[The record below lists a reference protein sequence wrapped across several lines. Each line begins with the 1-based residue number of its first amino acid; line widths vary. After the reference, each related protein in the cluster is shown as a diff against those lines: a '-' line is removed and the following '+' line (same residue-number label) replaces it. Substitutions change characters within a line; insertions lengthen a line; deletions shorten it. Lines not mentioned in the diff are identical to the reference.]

1 MRRFVA
7 PIITGAI
14 TLGSIIV
21 LLAVPAGRAGVE
33 LGGLVVAAAGGPL
46 TIFLVV
52 QAVADPDRKGRSP
65 WVSFFLGATLVP
77 FLVILLHGL
86 FYGIGF
92 VLVEP
97 LFAAGIELF
106 DELKADPGYVEV
118 LTSFWAYLLIVE
130 LAVVAPLAEETT
142 KPLGS
147 VIRRPTTARDAFV
160 FGAAAGTGFAVVEN
174 ILYASGWFLS
184 FDFWLPVSVIRIL
197 GSALHPFGAAL
208 VSWAV
213 FRLRAGDSGRWAGL
227 ALAYGLA
234 FAAHALW
241 NGTIAVTQVLYAG
254 RSELGSALSDDAVAW
269 GIGLLSL
276 LTVLGIIVAGGLI
289 LAARQIRE
297 DDDPVRPALLADLG
311 RPAGI
316 TAWAMVS
323 TMLLIPAAIVVLVF
337 PALIAL

>member
-1 MRRFVA
+1 MKRFLA
-7 PIITGAI
+7 PIISGAI

-21 LLAVPAGRAGVE
+21 LLAVPAGLGGFE
-33 LGGLVVAAAGGPL
+33 LGGLVAAAAGGPL
-46 TIFLVV
+46 TILLVV
-52 QAVADPDRKGRSP
+52 QAVADPDREGGSP
-65 WVSFFLGATLVP
+65 WLSVLLGATLVP

-92 VLVEP
+92 ALVAP
-97 LFAAGIELF
+97 FLDAGIDLLGK
-106 DELKADPGYVEV
+106 LKADPGYLEI
-118 LTSFWAYLLIVE
+118 LTSIWAYLLIVE

-147 VIRRPTTARDAFV
+147 VIRRPATARDAFV

-174 ILYASGWFLS
+174 TLYASGWFFN
-184 FDFWLPVSVIRIL
+184 FDFWLPVSMIRIL

-213 FRLRAGDSGRWAGL
+213 FRLRAGDRGRWADL
-227 ALAYGLA
+227 ARAYGLA

-241 NGTIAVTQVLYAG
+241 NGTIAVTQVLYFA
-254 RSELGSALSDDAVAW
+254 RLQFGSSLSDDAFVW

-276 LTVLGIIVAGGLI
+276 LTVLGIILAGGLT
-289 LAARQIRE
+289 LAARQIRKGS
-297 DDDPVRPALLADLG
+297 DPVRPGLLTDLG
-311 RPAGI
+311 RPSGI
-316 TAWAMVS
+316 TAWATVS

-337 PALIAL
+337 PGFVAL